1 MTTAAELC
9 PYCRRPFA
17 DGGGPTDDH
26 VIGDAFGTKAKIPAC
41 KHCNNTF
48 GDTIEGELHREESIF
63 RLALAFASMKPLAG
77 TSEGRGVV
85 TDFAEGE
92 VSPRAPDVSVT
103 RDGAKLEL
111 HVSGSEPQV
120 RRVLE
125 QFETSQGV
133 TLNIDELIAKGQV
146 VSTPHPTIDVE
157 LNWDDKVARRFVG
170 KAGLAAGVYI
180 FGPEFAD
187 SDLAAKLRALRN
199 DESVPYEVANPDR
212 LIEAVSGIATNF
224 GVAPL
229 REVPGQRL
237 KSPSPRSRA
246 TSPRLRSASMCSG
259 SQFTQLSSW
268 REHCRCHRAR
278 RWTRSSLLPSSK
290 MAGRLSC
297 ATSIRSWLTSRLR
310 SSSHRTAEW
319 SGRSVRFFG
328 GDP

>member
-1 MTTAAELC
+1 MSTADELC

-41 KHCNNTF
+41 KHCNDTF
-48 GDTIEGELHREESIF
+48 GDTIEGELHREDSIF
-63 RLALAFASMKPLAG
+63 RLALAFASMKPLVG
-77 TSEGRGVV
+77 TSEGRDVV
-85 TDFAEGE
+85 TDFAEEE

-103 RDGAKLEL
+103 HDGAKLEL

-133 TLNIDELIAKGQV
+133 TLGIDELVAKGQA
-146 VSTPHPTIDVE
+146 VSTPYPTIDVE

-187 SDLAAKLRALRN
+187 SDLAAQLRGLRN
-199 DESVPYEVANPDR
+199 GESVSYEVANPDR

-229 REVPGQRL
+229 TLPRGPGAASQVTFVPIPGDVAKTAISVDVL
-237 KSPSPRSRA
+237 GFPVHSAVVVEGSLPMPSGA
-246 TSPRLRSASMCSG
+246 ALAA
-259 SQFTQLSSW
+259 F
-268 REHCRCHRAR
+268 
-278 RWTRSSLLPSSK
+278 LPV
-290 MAGRLSC
+290 ALIEDG
-297 ATSIRSWLTSRLR
+297 
-310 SSSHRTAEW
+310 
-319 SGRSVRFFG
+319 GPPVVR
-328 GDP
+328 DLNQELVDVTT